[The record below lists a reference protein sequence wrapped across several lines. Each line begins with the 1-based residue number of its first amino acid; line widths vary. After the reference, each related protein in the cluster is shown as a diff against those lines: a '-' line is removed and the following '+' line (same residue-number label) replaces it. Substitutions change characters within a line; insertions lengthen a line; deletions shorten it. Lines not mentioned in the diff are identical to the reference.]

1 MSVNRLRAI
10 SHYLRGVDSPLRW
23 KLIKTAC
30 PNCAGRY
37 FVALNRTPFMT
48 RCLRCRANVTNLSLI
63 PSIQHHSRLHSISR
77 AWEMSTYGATL
88 SFLRRQNINVQTS
101 EYFPGAKPGER
112 VDGVLNQDVQRTSF
126 PDEYFDLVTSNQV
139 FEHVQ
144 DDIAG
149 YRECFRVLK
158 SHGALIFSV
167 PLHDLPETK
176 QLAYHAEDRI
186 VHITPP

>member
-1 MSVNRLRAI
+1 
-10 SHYLRGVDSPLRW
+10 
-23 KLIKTAC
+23 
-30 PNCAGRY
+30 
-37 FVALNRTPFMT
+37 
-48 RCLRCRANVTNLSLI
+48 
-63 PSIQHHSRLHSISR
+63 
-77 AWEMSTYGATL
+77 MSTYGATL

-186 VHITPP
+186 VHITPPEYHSSRISGPDSVLTYWHHSIHDICSRVASAGFDVSLVDYVPNGSSLEPAKVIYAVKPG